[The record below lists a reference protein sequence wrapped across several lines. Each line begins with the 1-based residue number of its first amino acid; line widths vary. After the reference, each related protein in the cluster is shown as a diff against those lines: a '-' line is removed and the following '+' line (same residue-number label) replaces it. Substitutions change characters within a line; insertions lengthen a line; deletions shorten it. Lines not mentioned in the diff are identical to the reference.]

1 LFVMHAC
8 ACHAFNATQVVGFR
22 FAVLAPTPGS
32 IQNLQCYKDIM
43 AVSSRPVIT
52 TQAALDAMTTPAAPE
67 SQTAGA
73 TQLPITEENSGVA
86 AAASSTGA
94 EAGGASDSSEAGNA
108 ALDPE
113 SLRLHEIACG
123 YIRDTETQETQAM
136 DQEDR

>member
-1 LFVMHAC
+1 MHAC

-43 AVSSRPVIT
+43 IVSDRPVIT
-52 TQAALDAMTTPAAPE
+52 TQAALDAMTLPAAPE
-67 SQTAGA
+67 SQTAEA
-73 TQLPITEENSGVA
+73 TQLPITEENIGVA

-108 ALDPE
+108 ILDPE
-113 SLRLHEIACG
+113 SERQHELECG
-123 YIRDTETQETQAM
+123 FDRDAETQAM
-136 DQEDR
+136 DQQER